1 MKYEN
6 RVENRTTTT
15 FVDWGGARVKLTWKA
30 GNLLPDKQL
39 ITSVHGFCFDGAKLL
54 LVDLET
60 RGWDFPGGHIEAG
73 ESPEDCLE
81 REVMEEAYVEG
92 VCSMLGFIEVD
103 HSENALW
110 HEQSKYPKVGYQIFY
125 RMNIE
130 RILPFQ
136 SEFESARRL
145 FIEPEQVAEYY
156 HDWHELYEEILTV
169 AVLSEEKS
177 GITLE

>member
-1 MKYEN
+1 MKSGN
-6 RVENRTTTT
+6 RLEDQKSTTY
-15 FVDWGGARVKLTWKA
+15 VDWEGARVKLTWKA
-30 GNLLPDKQL
+30 GKLLPARQL
-39 ITSVHGFCFDGAKLL
+39 ITSVHGFCFDGKKLL

-92 VCSMLGFIEVD
+92 DCFMLGCIEVD

-110 HEQSKYPKVGYQIFY
+110 HKESKYPEIGYQIFY
-125 RMNIE
+125 RMEIKH
-130 RILPFQ
+130 ILPFQ

-145 FIEPEQVAEYY
+145 FIEPEQAADYY
-156 HDWHELYEEILTV
+156 SDWNELYEEVLKS
-169 AVLSEEKS
+169 AVNSAKQ
-177 GITLE
+177 